1 MKCYSFRCAVVF
13 VVSAGIS
20 FSQAWGFPF
29 RGDEQRL
36 RQPDGSSVKV
46 RVWGDEYYQRV
57 ESLDGYT
64 LIRDPKNQVICYAQL
79 AADGARLESTGI
91 RVQELYTGQKK
102 LAKGLHES
110 KDVVL
115 QAIRARR
122 ELLWGPGA
130 NSSKELAQPE
140 GWVRPTSGDVEGITL
155 VVDFPDESGTISTG
169 IVGLFLN
176 YPGFDFGINTGS
188 VYDYYV
194 DVSNNQLH
202 FTNWSPDFYYT
213 AQHEKFYYDDPSVP
227 TGPGARE
234 LIIEALNYYDSQ
246 GFDFS
251 QYDSNGDGYIDGI
264 SCLFVGTSVGGFAM
278 GLTPHAGIL
287 EGFEADG
294 VKSVNYQITPMFDQL
309 NMAMFVHECGH
320 MLFGWPDLYD
330 HDFDAT
336 GLGEYCMMSYGTYPG
351 DPVHVCAYLK
361 EDAGW
366 SQVTTLTAS
375 VADLTLAH
383 PAFRAYKFPHPYNPR
398 EYFLVENRQQRL
410 RDTRIW
416 DSGLMILHVD
426 KDGSNIYN
434 QMTPEYHYEVA
445 LQQADGN
452 FDLEHNVNRGDST
465 DFYSAPSARVWG
477 PDTLPNTRWWD
488 GSESDYEVYDVGYSG
503 AVMKFSLAFDPKV
516 VPVEPVSFTGDPV
529 YGGTP
534 FEAVFHFTN
543 AGAAAD
549 SWQAA
554 TEAAWISLEPS
565 AGALEPGE
573 IAAITASVEPA
584 ALESPGE
591 YQTVV
596 TFELMGAGK
605 FWNRQ
610 LRLDYMA
617 QGPAT
622 ADMDKDWI
630 ISLSELL
637 LGIQLYQSS
646 GYHCAPETPDGFA
659 PDPGDD
665 YDCTPYSA
673 DYAPQDWVITV
684 SELLRLI
691 QFYNIGSYYRFSGTE
706 DGFAPGTSQKGPI
719 LP

>member
-1 MKCYSFRCAVVF
+1 MKRCLFRCIVVF

-20 FSQAWGFPF
+20 FTPAWGFPF

-36 RQPDGSSVKV
+36 GQPDGSYVKV

-64 LIRDPKNQVICYAQL
+64 LVRDPQNGGICYAEL
-79 AADGARLESTGI
+79 AADGNHLKSTGI
-91 RVQELYTGQKK
+91 RVQERFAAQKA
-102 LAKGLHES
+102 LPKGLKES
-110 KDVVL
+110 KKVVE
-115 QAIRARR
+115 QSIRARTAV
-122 ELLWGPGA
+122 LWGPEA
-130 NSSKELAQPE
+130 DSSKSLSWPE
-140 GWVRPTSGDVEGITL
+140 GWVRTTSGDVKGITL
-155 VVDFPDESGTISTG
+155 VVDFPDEAGTINTG
-169 IVGLFLN
+169 MTRLFLN
-176 YPGFDFGINTGS
+176 YPGFNFGGNTGS

-202 FTNWSPDFYYT
+202 FTNWCPDVYYT
-213 AQHEKFYYDDPSVP
+213 AQHEKGYYDDPSMP
-227 TGPGARE
+227 TGPGAKE
-234 LIIEALNYYDSQ
+234 LILEALNYYDSQ

-264 SCLFVGTSVGGFAM
+264 SCLFAGSSVGGFAM
-278 GLTPHAGIL
+278 GLTPHAGSL
-287 EGFEADG
+287 QGFEADG
-294 VKSVNYQITPMFDQL
+294 VKAVNYQITPMFEQL
-309 NMAMFVHECGH
+309 NMAMFAHECGH

-336 GLGEYCMMSYGTYPG
+336 GMGEYCMMSYGTYPG

-361 EDAGW
+361 EDVGW

-375 VADLTLAH
+375 LEDLTLLH

-434 QMTPEYHYEVA
+434 QMTPEYHYKVA
-445 LQQADGN
+445 LQQADGR
-452 FDLEHNVNRGDST
+452 FDLEHNVNRGDNT
-465 DFYSAPSARVWG
+465 DLYSAPGSRVWG
-477 PDTLPNTRWWD
+477 PGTLPNTKWWD
-488 GSESDYEVYDVGYSG
+488 GSESDFEVYDVGYSG
-503 AVMKFSLAFDPKV
+503 TVMRFSFRFDPKV
-516 VPVEPVSFTGDPV
+516 VPVDPVSFSGDPL

-534 FEAVFHFTN
+534 FEALFQFTN
-543 AGAAAD
+543 AGAEAD
-549 SWQAA
+549 AWQSA
-554 TEAAWISLEPS
+554 TEAAWIGLEPS
-565 AGALEPGE
+565 AGSLEPGE
-573 IAAITASVEPA
+573 TVDITARVASA
-584 ALESPGE
+584 ALQSPGE
-591 YQTVV
+591 YSAVIR
-596 TFELMGAGK
+596 FELTGAGK
-605 FWNRQ
+605 FWNRKIIVN
-610 LRLDYMA
+610 YMD

-622 ADMDKDWI
+622 ADTDKDWS

-646 GYHCAPETPDGFA
+646 GYHCAPEIPEGFA
-659 PDPGDD
+659 PDPGEN
-665 YDCTPYSA
+665 YDCIPYSA

-691 QFYNIGSYYRFSGTE
+691 QFYNIGGYYRSFEME
-706 DGFAPGTSQKGPI
+706 DGFSPGSQ
-719 LP
+719 